1 MKATIIGSDLLIKD
15 GEVSILEINTNTTI
29 YNEGAD
35 LLDYDGLF
43 NMLVTNNINE
53 FHFIFTETDSHLP
66 LYQPYKFKRKLIDK
80 CNENSIT
87 FNEYT
92 VPKGSVT
99 VPYIEDAANKF
110 ILRQSY
116 DTTALVDETYCADK
130 FGFFS
135 LMSGSSY
142 IPKTSFNGVDLQ
154 LNELDSVD
162 FSDLSHPNVV
172 IKARN
177 PEYNSEEYPQ
187 LYSLEDST
195 QLSELVAGLDGGYLI
210 QEFVYDLENIVDGK
224 YNVIRSIDI
233 IYGSEL
239 DVINLGSYRQST
251 ILPLSFSADEYVDG
265 SRKLN
270 KKSRF
275 KYITKQLGAPNLEY
289 HTDEDSVILD
299 YTGSLKDVSTIQ
311 LGDYIRSI
319 DFTDYN
325 DNSAGNFD
333 QTKLE
338 TFGWSGSLQQ
348 SNNTLT
354 QLSSSLQT
362 ITSGSVDTLYVKITT
377 IDGKSW
383 IDAPGCTY
391 YIEESGSLSTRFEKV
406 NKLYIGDK
414 LIVTDSN
421 TQELTT
427 LEITNLEMEHAQMT
441 IYNLDFE
448 PSDLF
453 LVDLGE
459 GALFSV
465 MHNSCY
471 CPWQYCGYYC
481 RSNWCPGC
489 GNFQPPSK
497 L

>member
-1 MKATIIGSDLLIKD
+1 MKATIIGSDLLVKN

-29 YNEGAD
+29 YNEGAE

-43 NMLVTNNINE
+43 GMLIDNNIDE

-66 LYQPYKFKRKLIDK
+66 LYEPYRFKQKLIDK
-80 CNENSIT
+80 CNQNNIT

-99 VPYIEDAANKF
+99 VPYIEDASNKF

-195 QLSELVAGLDGGYLI
+195 QLSELISSLEGGYLI
-210 QEFVYDLENIVDGK
+210 QEFVYDSENIVDGK
-224 YNVIRSIDI
+224 YNVIRGIDI
-233 IYGSEL
+233 IYGSNL
-239 DVINLGSYRQST
+239 DVISLGAYKQST
-251 ILPLSFSADEYVDG
+251 VLPLSFSADEYVDA

-275 KYITKQLGAPNLEY
+275 KYITKQLGAPNLQY

-299 YTGSLKDVSTIQ
+299 YTGSLKDVDTIQ

-325 DNSAGNFD
+325 DNPAGNLD

-338 TFGWSGSLQQ
+338 TFGWSGSLEH
-348 SNNTLT
+348 SNDTLT
-354 QLSSSLQT
+354 QLSSSLQN
-362 ITSGSVDTLYVKITT
+362 ITSASIDTIYVRITT
-377 IDGKSW
+377 ADGKSW
-383 IDAPGCTY
+383 VDAPGCTY

-414 LIVTDSN
+414 LVVTDSN
-421 TQELTT
+421 TQSLTT
-427 LEITNLEMEHAQMT
+427 IEITNLEMEHAQMT

-459 GALFSV
+459 GSLFSV
-465 MHNSCY
+465 MHNSCW
-471 CPWQYCGYYC
+471 CPWSYCGNYC
-481 RSNWCPGC
+481 YSSYCPGC
-489 GNFQPPSK
+489 GFQPPTK

>member
-1 MKATIIGSDLLIKD
+1 MKATIIGSDLLVKN

-29 YNEGAD
+29 YNEGAE

-43 NMLVTNNINE
+43 SMLIDNNIDE

-66 LYQPYKFKRKLIDK
+66 LYEPYRFKQKLIDK
-80 CNENSIT
+80 CNQNNIT

-99 VPYIEDAANKF
+99 VPYIEDASNKF

-195 QLSELVAGLDGGYLI
+195 QLSELISSLEGGYLI
-210 QEFVYDLENIVDGK
+210 QEFVYDSENIVDGK
-224 YNVIRSIDI
+224 YNVIRGIDI
-233 IYGSEL
+233 IYGSNL
-239 DVINLGSYRQST
+239 DVISLGAYKQST
-251 ILPLSFSADEYVDG
+251 VLPLSFSADEYVDA

-270 KKSRF
+270 QKSRF
-275 KYITKQLGAPNLEY
+275 KYITKQLGAPNLQY

-299 YTGSLKDVSTIQ
+299 YTGSLKDVDTIQ

-325 DNSAGNFD
+325 DNPAGNLD

-338 TFGWSGSLQQ
+338 TFGWSGSLEQ
-348 SNNTLT
+348 SNDTLT
-354 QLSSSLQT
+354 QLSSSLQN
-362 ITSGSVDTLYVKITT
+362 ITSASIDTLYVRITT
-377 IDGKSW
+377 ADGKSW
-383 IDAPGCTY
+383 VDAPGCTY
-391 YIEESGSLSTRFEKV
+391 YIEESGSLATRFEKV
-406 NKLYIGDK
+406 NKLYVGDK
-414 LIVTDSN
+414 LVVTDSN
-421 TQELTT
+421 TQTLTT
-427 LEITNLEMEHAQMT
+427 IEITNLEMEHAQMT

-459 GALFSV
+459 GSLFSV
-465 MHNSCY
+465 MHNSCW

-481 RSNWCPGC
+481 RSSYCSGC
-489 GNFQPPSK
+489 GFQPPTK